1 MTIPRFI
8 GLHGVAGS
16 GKDTVFERLQA
27 LGGSDFV
34 RMSVADPLKV
44 SVAALFDVSLD
55 RLEELKRDPRSFVKL
70 GGTGEPSR
78 ATPGAHLAR
87 HDRIL
92 SVREFL
98 QRYGTESHRDVFGQ
112 DFWVDI
118 WERQARATP
127 ANQIVVNTSV
137 RFENEAD
144 RIINKLLGEVWLIEG
159 PQDANAAGHASEQ
172 RLPDHLIT
180 RVIDNRWRPQA
191 EEFRSGVSSY
201 QYLDDQLA
209 TILHGGPA

>member
-16 GKDTVFERLQA
+16 GKDTVFARLQA

-44 SVAALFDVSLD
+44 SVAALLDISLED
-55 RLEELKRDPRSFVKL
+55 IEELKRRDDRGIAVVGDGNHTFHDPIMRPMS
-70 GGTGEPSR
+70 
-78 ATPGAHLAR
+78 
-87 HDRIL
+87 I
-92 SVREFL
+92 REFI

-159 PQDANAAGHASEQ
+159 PQDANAAGHLSEQ

-201 QYLDDQLA
+201 QHLDDQLA